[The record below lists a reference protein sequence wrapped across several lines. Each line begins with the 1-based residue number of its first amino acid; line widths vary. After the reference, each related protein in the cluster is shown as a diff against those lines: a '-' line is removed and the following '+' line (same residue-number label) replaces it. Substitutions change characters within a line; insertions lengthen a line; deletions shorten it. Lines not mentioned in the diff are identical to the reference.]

1 MKPQNRLFD
10 FTGQFDEKVFVG
22 LDFVLA
28 EAGRRGLKLIL
39 ALTNYW
45 TPFGG
50 MAQYVK
56 YVSEQTLKQF
66 FCTSRHAATL
76 DHHTHVVA
84 SNLTMVTVHDQ
95 GGMQAPCTR
104 CQRRCHSFLACHR
117 TLS

>member
-1 MKPQNRLFD
+1 MVCVTDVLSASCEEVVVVD
-10 FTGQFDEKVFVG
+10 LAGQFDEKVFSG

-56 YVSEQTLKQF
+56 
-66 FCTSRHAATL
+66 
-76 DHHTHVVA
+76 
-84 SNLTMVTVHDQ
+84 
-95 GGMQAPCTR
+95 
-104 CQRRCHSFLACHR
+104 
-117 TLS
+117 

>member
-1 MKPQNRLFD
+1 MQALKKPCWT
-10 FTGQFDEKVFVG
+10 FTGQFDEKVFSG

-56 YVSEQTLKQF
+56 YEVFLSARMMQYLT
-66 FCTSRHAATL
+66 CTIGI
-76 DHHTHVVA
+76 A
-84 SNLTMVTVHDQ
+84 SNDPMAAQ
-95 GGMQAPCTR
+95 
-104 CQRRCHSFLACHR
+104 SI
-117 TLS
+117 LSSGAHTCPLPAQN

>member
-1 MKPQNRLFD
+1 MNITSKVHHLFALSWTANDPCKLLDLFD
-10 FTGQFDEKVFVG
+10 FTGQFNEKVFLG

-56 YVSEQTLKQF
+56 
-66 FCTSRHAATL
+66 
-76 DHHTHVVA
+76 
-84 SNLTMVTVHDQ
+84 
-95 GGMQAPCTR
+95 
-104 CQRRCHSFLACHR
+104 
-117 TLS
+117 

>member
-1 MKPQNRLFD
+1 MHCSLPQVGLDRNDECMNVTPQCLLYLWSYGPSKCPWSLQAPRRLLFD
-10 FTGQFDEKVFVG
+10 LTGQFDEKVFSG

-56 YVSEQTLKQF
+56 
-66 FCTSRHAATL
+66 
-76 DHHTHVVA
+76 
-84 SNLTMVTVHDQ
+84 
-95 GGMQAPCTR
+95 
-104 CQRRCHSFLACHR
+104 
-117 TLS
+117 

>member
-1 MKPQNRLFD
+1 MNQGRRIHKRHTTMRTPFCVYALMLKFSLQALKRLLFD
-10 FTGQFDEKVFVG
+10 FTGQFDEKVFSG

-56 YVSEQTLKQF
+56 
-66 FCTSRHAATL
+66 
-76 DHHTHVVA
+76 
-84 SNLTMVTVHDQ
+84 
-95 GGMQAPCTR
+95 
-104 CQRRCHSFLACHR
+104 
-117 TLS
+117 